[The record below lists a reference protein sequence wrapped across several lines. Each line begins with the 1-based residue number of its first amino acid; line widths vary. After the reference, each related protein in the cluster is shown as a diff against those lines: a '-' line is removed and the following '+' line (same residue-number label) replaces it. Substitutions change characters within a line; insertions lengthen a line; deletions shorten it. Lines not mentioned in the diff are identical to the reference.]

1 MPELPEV
8 EVTRRQIE
16 KILVGRT
23 VLAVD
28 TTKKSYFFLTPPAEL
43 RVRLVGRQTKAL
55 TRVGKYLVA
64 ELDDGSRLLLHLG
77 MTGQLFAAGARS
89 PRLLSAE
96 RRATLSPER
105 AQSFEPDQHTHL
117 VMRFAEPGP
126 NLYFRDVR
134 KFGKVAWIAHG
145 EAHERLDKLG
155 VDALRVSGS
164 ELHAAIR
171 RRAAPIKSVLL
182 DQGVLAGVG
191 NIYADEALFLAKI
204 RSRRPA
210 KRLRPEECERLAAA
224 IRRVLRRSIARG
236 GSSIDDYV
244 RPDGSDGAY
253 QTECHVYGRGGEP
266 CRICK
271 TPIKRIVIG
280 GRSTHY
286 CPTCQK

>member
-43 RVRLVGRQTKAL
+43 RSRLVGRQITAL
-55 TRVGKYLVA
+55 ARVGKYLVA

-89 PRLLSAE
+89 PRLLSAQ

-105 AQSFEPDQHTHL
+105 AGQFEPDEHTHL
-117 VMRFAEPGP
+117 VVRFAEPGP

-134 KFGKVAWIAHG
+134 KFGKVAWIARG
-145 EAHERLDKLG
+145 AAHERLDKLG
-155 VDALRVSGS
+155 VDALRATGP
-164 ELHAAIR
+164 ELYAATR
-171 RRAAPIKSVLL
+171 RRSAPIKTVLL
-182 DQGVLAGVG
+182 DQSVLAGVG

-204 RSRRPA
+204 KSTRPA
-210 KRLRPEECERLAAA
+210 RRLRREDCDVLAAA
-224 IRRVLRRSIARG
+224 VRRVLRRSITRG

-244 RPDGSDGAY
+244 RPDGSDGGY
-253 QTECHVYGRGGEP
+253 QTECHVYGRGGEA
-266 CRICK
+266 CRVCGTAIR
-271 TPIKRIVIG
+271 RIVLG
-280 GRSTHY
+280 QRSTHF
-286 CPTCQK
+286 CAECQK